1 MLMRVPG
8 KSVRSVVIV
17 VLMLFLVPVEGQSAY
32 PEKPVRLVVPYA
44 PGGATDVLARM
55 VGRKLTERFGQQVI
69 VDNRPGAGTVI
80 GTQIVAAGNP
90 DGHTLLM
97 AATPLGINPS
107 LLEKLPYDTLRDLRA
122 CAFVAF
128 APVVMVAHPSIPA
141 KSPQEL
147 IAAAKAKPGVYTVAS
162 PGAGSMG
169 HLTLELLT
177 RQAGIELRHIPYKGA
192 GQAVADVISGQVS
205 FLFDN
210 VGPAKAQIAAGRTRA
225 IAVATLK
232 RSPALPDVPT
242 FDEAGLKGF
251 EANSW
256 FALFS
261 PARTPAE
268 IVRRIN
274 TEVNTAVASA
284 ELKELYVRDGYDA
297 RAMSPEEL
305 DRFLRSEIAKWGKV
319 ISAAGIKLQ

>member
-1 MLMRVPG
+1 MRVPG

-17 VLMLFLVPVEGQSAY
+17 VLMLFLVPVDALSAY

>member
-1 MLMRVPG
+1 MTRLSVSGFTSAITAVAMLLDAG
-8 KSVRSVVIV
+8 GTAAA
-17 VLMLFLVPVEGQSAY
+17 F

-55 VGRKLTERFGQQVI
+55 MARKLTDSFKQQII
-69 VDNRPGAGTVI
+69 VDNRPGGGTVI
-80 GTQIVAAGNP
+80 GTQIVATGNP

-97 AATPLGINPS
+97 AATPLGINPA

-141 KSPQEL
+141 KTPQEL
-147 IAAAKAKPGVYTVAS
+147 IAAAKAKPGAFTVAT

-169 HLTLELLT
+169 HLTLELLSHH
-177 RQAGIELRHIPYKGA
+177 AGIELRHIPYKGA

-232 RSPALPDVPT
+232 RSQALPDVPT

-261 PARTPAE
+261 PARTPTDV
-268 IVRRIN
+268 VRRIN
-274 TEVNTAVASA
+274 VEANAAVASA
-284 ELKELYVRDGYDA
+284 ELKDLYVRDGYEA
-297 RAMSPEEL
+297 RAMTPEEL
-305 DRFLRSEIAKWGKV
+305 DRFLRSEIAKWSKL
-319 ISAAGIKLQ
+319 IAAAGIKLQ

>member
-8 KSVRSVVIV
+8 KSVRSVAIV
-17 VLMLFLVPVEGQSAY
+17 VLMLLLVPVDAMSAY

-80 GTQIVAAGNP
+80 GTQIVATGNP

-97 AATPLGINPS
+97 AATPIGINPS

-141 KSPQEL
+141 RSPQEL

-232 RSPALPDVPT
+232 RSQALPEVPT

-268 IVRRIN
+268 VVRRIN

-305 DRFLRSEIAKWGKV
+305 DRFLRSEIAKWAKV